1 MVLEALVKWKAEAAN
16 KNLGSE
22 MNNDPQLYDK
32 SNGLQK
38 KDSEYLLKR
47 LEKDFQNV
55 SPKVIVDIGCGTGN
69 ITKMIYSSFPDSRII
84 GFDCSEKMIEFA
96 RENYSTSNLNFHCGN
111 ICADWEELSVNLDI
125 EAESVDVVTSTFC
138 LHWVT
143 NTAKAMENIN
153 KMLKPGGKCYLL
165 MFSWSPIFPLQE
177 QITYQEPWYELFQK
191 LEVPMD
197 HEKPKYATKPQS
209 DIKSELAR
217 RASTSQLADS
227 QHLLD
232 LAKPK
237 SKSSTIRRKSS
248 APFPV
253 YEIPP
258 EKERIDHWM
267 QLCETANLKPIEV
280 AIHDST
286 FTYEDI
292 EGFKGELV
300 SLCHFLAHVPKD
312 LHPQFLNDYYEH
324 MRRVFIAHQSTL
336 PKINVDYQFL
346 TAIAEKP
353 ATNDTKNKINK
364 DENQNEYETEI

>member
-1 MVLEALVKWKAEAAN
+1 
-16 KNLGSE
+16 

-47 LEKDFQNV
+47 LEKDFKNV

-69 ITKMIYSSFPDSRII
+69 ITQMIYSSFPDSRII

-96 RENYSTSNLNFHCGN
+96 REKYSTSNLNFNCGN
-111 ICADWEELSVNLDI
+111 ICAEWEELSVNLDI

-165 MFSWSPIFPLQE
+165 MFSWSSILPLQE
-177 QITYQEPWYELFQK
+177 QITYQEPWYELFRK
-191 LEVPMD
+191 LEVPK
-197 HEKPKYATKPQS
+197 HNEKPKYATNYQS
-209 DIKSELAR
+209 DKSIESELTR
-217 RASTSQLADS
+217 QASTSQLADS

-237 SKSSTIRRKSS
+237 SKSLTIRRRSS

-258 EKERIDHWM
+258 EKERIDHWIK
-267 QLCETANLKPIEV
+267 LCETANLKPIEV

-312 LHPQFLNDYYEH
+312 LHSQFLNDYFEH
-324 MRRVFIAHQSTL
+324 MNRCFIAHQNTL

-353 ATNDTKNKINK
+353 ATTDTKNKINK